1 MQPELVNHLEK
12 KKYHK
17 KMTEKKTKP
26 KLEMFFQQLSFKKG
40 TYFCLPLCRHDVANI
55 LHYDRQTICNVLLER
70 EVICIFMNFL
80 L

>member
-1 MQPELVNHLEK
+1 MQPEVVNHLEK
-12 KKYHK
+12 KISQ
-17 KMTEKKTKP
+17 ENDGEENKTQAGNV
-26 KLEMFFQQLSFKKG
+26 FSTAQLQKG
-40 TYFCLPLCRHDVANI
+40 TYFCLPLCRHDVANV